1 MSKLVWD
8 KVGERYYETGVS
20 RGVLF
25 VQKTDGGYENG
36 VAWSGLRSVSENPD
50 GADPTDLYADN
61 IKYAVMRSAENFK
74 ATIGAYTAPD
84 EFDACDGGAEIAGG
98 INIGQQR
105 RTPFAMAYCTRVE
118 SDTLKGDKAYKLHI
132 IYNATAAPSERSH
145 ETVNDSPSAMELSWD
160 IETTP
165 IEVDGFDPT
174 ATVTIDSRKVSAAA
188 LKKIEDAL
196 YGTNDA
202 ESKLLMPNEIVA
214 LVKAN
219 PSEDSHE

>member
-8 KVGERYYETGVS
+8 KVGERFYETGVD

-25 VQKTDGGYENG
+25 VQDNTGAYKTG
-36 VAWSGLRSVSENPD
+36 VAWSGLRSVNENPD
-50 GADPTDLYADN
+50 GAAPTDLDADN

-84 EFDACDGGAEIAGG
+84 EFDACDGYGDLGDG
-98 INIGQQR
+98 VSVSQQTR
-105 RTPFAMAYCTRVE
+105 VPFALAYRTRVE
-118 SDTLKGDKAYKLHI
+118 SDTVKGNQAYKIHI

-165 IEVDGFDPT
+165 ISVEGFEPT
-174 ATVTIDSRKVSAAA
+174 AKITIDSRKIKPTA
-188 LKKIEDAL
+188 LKQIEDSL
-196 YGTNDA
+196 YGADEKESTLLLPDA
-202 ESKLLMPNEIVA
+202 IA
-214 LVKAN
+214 AIVKAAV
-219 PSEDSHE
+219 